1 MSSTISYM
9 DEEKRL
15 DELHRRVLRKLDWN
29 VIPCLSFLWLA
40 NFIDR
45 SNIGNARIAGL
56 EKDLRLQGTEFNV
69 GLAAFFIAYIVVE
82 IPANL
87 LLKKVKANRWLPIF
101 TCAWGLSTLGTG
113 FAKDF
118 SGLVAARF
126 FLGFCEGSLFPCMI
140 LYMSTLYPRHKLQFR
155 MGSFYS
161 AGKLILDM
169 IKSVSTH
176 SISVAHH
183 QVSMSGAFGGLL
195 AAAILKMDGVG
206 GIAGWRWIFIL
217 EGAVTVA
224 FGMIAAI
231 ILPADLSSARFL
243 SEEERMGYIRFYTRK
258 NPHAFAFAVESTTP
272 DEGLEKKESLETT
285 PTDSTA
291 IVEGPGQ
298 NDLKNTSA
306 VEEDE
311 VFEWREVRRG
321 LFDFQTWVTGIVF
334 FANIVAI
341 YSFSLFLPT
350 IVLQLGFEGIQA
362 QIHSVYPYIPS
373 AALTAIVAF
382 VSDRMKIRGPFVL
395 GFMPIAMAGFIIA
408 IVSEGTGARY
418 AALFL
423 IAIGAFPCSP
433 GIISTLANNHSGYY
447 KRAASLGLQIA
458 LGNCGG
464 IVATFVYTADQ
475 APRYVKGNA
484 VVLGLLAFSW
494 FMMAWNMIYC
504 WRENKA
510 RAEGKRED
518 NLTKYKLLVESGK
531 TRAPIGDRDP
541 AFRYTL

>member
-1 MSSTISYM
+1 MSVTTSQ
-9 DEEKRL
+9 DEERRVGI
-15 DELHRRVLRKLDWN
+15 LHRHVLRKLDWN
-29 VIPCLSFLWLA
+29 VIPCLSFLWFA

-56 EKDLRLQGTEFNV
+56 ENDLNLHGTQFNV
-69 GLAAFFIAYIVVE
+69 GLAAFFIAYIVIE

-87 LLKKVKANRWLPIF
+87 LLKKVRANRWLPIF
-101 TCAWGLSTLGTG
+101 TVTWGLSTLGTG
-113 FAKDF
+113 FTKDF

-126 FLGFCEGSLFPCMI
+126 FLGLCEGSLFPCMI

-161 AGKLILDM
+161 A
-169 IKSVSTH
+169 
-176 SISVAHH
+176 
-183 QVSMSGAFGGLL
+183 VSMSGAFGGLL

-217 EGAVTVA
+217 EGAVTVL
-224 FGMIAAI
+224 FGMVSAL
-231 ILPADLSSARFL
+231 ILPADLSSAKFL
-243 SEEERMGYIRFYTRK
+243 SDEERMGYVQYYTQK
-258 NPHAFAFAVESTTP
+258 NPHAFAFPVEEPRNEDVSEATS
-272 DEGLEKKESLETT
+272 KEPIS
-285 PTDSTA
+285 D
-291 IVEGPGQ
+291 GPSDD
-298 NDLKNTSA
+298 NRLKNILPI
-306 VEEDE
+306 EGDE

-321 LFDFQTWVTGIVF
+321 LFDFQTWITGAVF

-341 YSFSLFLPT
+341 YSYSLFLPT
-350 IVLQLGFEGIQA
+350 IVTQLGFAGIQA
-362 QIHSVYPYIPS
+362 QIHS
-373 AALTAIVAF
+373 AAVSF

-395 GFMPIAMAGFIIA
+395 GFMPIAMAGLIIA
-408 IVSEGTGARY
+408 IVSESSGARY

-423 IAIGAFPCSP
+423 VGIGAFPCSP

-464 IVATFVYTADQ
+464 IVATFVYTAGRSRAYFVREFTLMAARIDQ

-494 FMMAWNMIYC
+494 FLMTLNMIYC

-510 RAEGKRED
+510 RAEGKRD
-518 NLTKYKLLVESGK
+518 SNLTKYKLLVESGK

-541 AFRYTL
+541 AFRFTL